1 MPEANRT
8 KSLWKKF
15 VGLPVLI
22 SVVSLALLSGCSSV
36 GKPDQVVPAAV
47 KSNLP
52 DESRFV
58 RFEVSVPGSDR
69 SYPVWRTRS
78 SGRPILL
85 LHAINGLSPDLLNF
99 ALLLEEWGYRAYLP
113 SLYGDPVKGRPAYG
127 YDKGFASIKVI
138 RETGIWNPV
147 STESAGT
154 IVSDLAHLARTV
166 SGREGGRS
174 LAVIGNSL
182 TGAFPLALLEETC
195 VHLAVMG
202 QPAVPAKRMPQI
214 IMRLP
219 HPPEEKRSLTLTDEK
234 WQDIASAMH
243 RNLGKRIVGFH
254 YLEDPM
260 AEIARFDELH
270 ERLSGAGLAE
280 RFTAYVKTPA
290 GHLFPAERRTW
301 VVASDTTEKRRTL
314 TPHSTYLD
322 AANAD
327 DREWFRA
334 KLKSALAQGW

>member
-1 MPEANRT
+1 MAAAQ
-8 KSLWKKF
+8 
-15 VGLPVLI
+15 PVTSARNGIPRFPLLI
-22 SVVSLALLSGCSSV
+22 ATLVLVFLSGCSSV
-36 GKPDQVVPAAV
+36 RKTEYSRTPAA
-47 KSNLP
+47 KSELP
-52 DESRFV
+52 AESRFLK
-58 RFEVSVPGSDR
+58 FEITVPGSDR
-69 SYPVWRTRS
+69 SYPVWQTRS

-99 ALLLEEWGYRAYLP
+99 ALVLEGWGYRAYLP
-113 SLYGDPVKGRPAYG
+113 SLYGDPVGKTPAYG

-138 RETGIWNPV
+138 RSTGIWNPV

-154 IVSDLAHLARTV
+154 IVADIAHLARTV
-166 SGREGGRS
+166 STREGGRS

-182 TGAFPLALLEETC
+182 TGSFPLALLEESC
-195 VHLAVMG
+195 VRLAVMG

-234 WQDIASAMH
+234 WNDIAAAMR
-243 RNLGKRIVGFH
+243 RNPGKRIVGFH
-254 YLEDPM
+254 YLEYPM

-270 ERLSGAGLAE
+270 ERLSRAGLAR

-290 GHLFPAERRTW
+290 GHPFPAERRSW

-322 AANAD
+322 AADLN

-334 KLKSALAQGW
+334 KLKSTLAGGW

>member
-8 KSLWKKF
+8 KPLWKNI
-15 VGLPVLI
+15 VGLPVFV
-22 SVVSLALLSGCSSV
+22 SVLALALLSGCTSV
-36 GKPDQVVPAAV
+36 EVSEHVRPAAL
-47 KSNLP
+47 KSDLP

-58 RFEVSVPGSDR
+58 RFEVSVPGSER

-85 LHAINGLSPDLLNF
+85 LHAINGLSPDLLQF
-99 ALLLEEWGYRAYLP
+99 ALVLEDWGYRAYLP

-127 YDKGFASIKVI
+127 YNKGFASIKVI

-154 IVSDLAHLARTV
+154 IVSDVAHLARTV
-166 SGREGGRS
+166 SAREGGRS
-174 LAVIGNSL
+174 IAVIGNSL
-182 TGAFPLALLEETC
+182 TGSFPLALLEESC
-195 VHLAVMG
+195 VRLAVMG

-219 HPPEEKRSLTLTDEK
+219 HPPEEKRSLSLTDEK
-234 WQDIASAMH
+234 WNDIVGVLR
-243 RNLGKRIVGFH
+243 RNPGKRIVGFH

-260 AEIARFDELH
+260 AEIDRFDELH
-270 ERLSGAGLAE
+270 ERLSRAGIAQ

-290 GHLFPAERRTW
+290 GHPFPAERRSW
-301 VVASDTTEKRRTL
+301 VVASETTEKRRTL

-322 AANAD
+322 AANAE

-334 KLKSALAQGW
+334 KLKSALARGW